1 MEKNERNKPGL
12 ENKNIK
18 EKVCYLSQ
26 TKKIQIKIKLILLFQ
41 FLANSE
47 IKPEKPKCQENPLSF
62 ANINLEA
69 AKIQRSSASGL
80 MSLLRN
86 LGRVYMEASKYNSR
100 EAIRL
105 LEEIPDHHG
114 KSSWALALRGKCHFE
129 LAEYKEAAELFRILR
144 DQDPL
149 RLEMMEY
156 YSTALWHIQVNKSS
170 FEKDIGTKNA
180 KPGRC
185 IFTKNPP
192 FKSFVFLTS

>member
-1 MEKNERNKPGL
+1 M
-12 ENKNIK
+12 
-18 EKVCYLSQ
+18 
-26 TKKIQIKIKLILLFQ
+26 
-41 FLANSE
+41 
-47 IKPEKPKCQENPLSF
+47 SF
-62 ANINLEA
+62 ANISLEA
-69 AKIQRSSASGL
+69 AKVQRSSAAGL

-156 YSTALWHIQVNKSS
+156 YSTALWHIQVNNQENNQILLIVKNRPHWGGGIPYIYHVHIHPCTILKSCFFAFTFTVLMKLI
-170 FEKDIGTKNA
+170 FEMF
-180 KPGRC
+180 R
-185 IFTKNPP
+185 
-192 FKSFVFLTS
+192 

>member
-1 MEKNERNKPGL
+1 
-12 ENKNIK
+12 
-18 EKVCYLSQ
+18 
-26 TKKIQIKIKLILLFQ
+26 
-41 FLANSE
+41 
-47 IKPEKPKCQENPLSF
+47 
-62 ANINLEA
+62 
-69 AKIQRSSASGL
+69 

-156 YSTALWHIQVNKSS
+156 YSTALWHIQVNKWEYNQVLKKISAQKMPNQGGVFSRKIPPLNHLFSS
-170 FEKDIGTKNA
+170 QVKNVCA
-180 KPGRC
+180 DFFSR
-185 IFTKNPP
+185 
-192 FKSFVFLTS
+192 